1 MLNEEKKKKWLPKK
15 NQKFLQYLFFQKT
28 CVQHFVLNIIYMFY
42 SWTTEGKFWQL
53 TWSGQKPSSVVI
65 CIDKPEI
72 DACLENASDLI

>member
-15 NQKFLQYLFFQKT
+15 NQNFNLQYLFFQKT
-28 CVQHFVLNIIYMFY
+28 CVQHFVWNIIHY
-42 SWTTEGKFWQL
+42 SWTTEGWQL

>member
-15 NQKFLQYLFFQKT
+15 NQNFYSIYFSKKR
-28 CVQHFVLNIIYMFY
+28 VQHFVLNIIYMYY